1 MQWMVYIFFD
11 KMSSG
16 GDIKN
21 ENTTGQQLPE
31 ELHKPMIRKFK
42 KWKVHSYFIDNIW
55 DANLT
60 YMQLISEFNKGIR
73 FSVNTHGLFL

>member
-1 MQWMVYIFFD
+1 
-11 KMSSG
+11 MSSG

-31 ELHKPMIRKFK
+31 ELHKPMVRKFK

-55 DANLT
+55 DADLT
-60 YMQLISEFNKGIR
+60 YMN
-73 FSVNTHGLFL
+73 

>member
-1 MQWMVYIFFD
+1 MVYNFFD

-42 KWKVHSYFIDNIW
+42 QYLDIG
-55 DANLT
+55 
-60 YMQLISEFNKGIR
+60 MLILPICN
-73 FSVNTHGLFL
+73 